1 MRYIAQIPGFLALGI
16 LLAVVFAAQGCKGVE
31 RLVSMPSI
39 GAQASPVPAHH
50 NIPATF
56 AGHPEGP
63 LMWLCATQPRQ
74 YVTPTGSSQY
84 EEDHYLQYTPCPAV
98 PIQ

>member
-1 MRYIAQIPGFLALGI
+1 MRINRLLLA
-16 LLAVVFAAQGCKGVE
+16 LAVVLYVAFLAVFSGCTGGAFSPSQVAHAAT
-31 RLVSMPSI
+31 L
-39 GAQASPVPAHH
+39 VPAHH

-63 LMWLCATQPRQ
+63 VVWLCATQPRT
-74 YVTPTGSSQY
+74 YCTGSSNVCAE
-84 EEDHYLQYTPCPAV
+84 EEDHYLQYDTCPAI